1 MRAWTPFV
9 VGLAVVSLG
18 PPAGAAVR
26 GQQAVCG
33 AAPQART
40 VELTAGEKM
49 LDIGEGLR
57 TERWTFD
64 GTSPGPTIE
73 ACEGD
78 TVKVVVKNE
87 GKMAHGFDSHA
98 FRIDAARFGPV
109 EAGKTLTFE
118 KKVDTPG
125 VFMYHCA
132 NGPLTDQ
139 HIKMGMYGVMIV
151 YPRNERL
158 RPALEV
164 VVSENGI
171 YGEPDAKGL
180 VAPSTERMNHN
191 DPYFVVY
198 DGRLTHEAIEA
209 KAGQLLRIYFVNA
222 GPYTSAFHVIGAILD
237 RAYDSG
243 NPRNVARDVQTF
255 AVPAGS
261 GAMFE
266 LTVPQPGKYLLVDHD
281 KLSQLANG
289 LGLPIVAH

>member
-1 MRAWTPFV
+1 
-9 VGLAVVSLG
+9 
-18 PPAGAAVR
+18 
-26 GQQAVCG
+26 
-33 AAPQART
+33 
-40 VELTAGEKM
+40 
-49 LDIGEGLR
+49 
-57 TERWTFD
+57 
-64 GTSPGPTIE
+64 
-73 ACEGD
+73 
-78 TVKVVVKNE
+78 
-87 GKMAHGFDSHA
+87 
-98 FRIDAARFGPV
+98 
-109 EAGKTLTFE
+109 
-118 KKVDTPG
+118 
-125 VFMYHCA
+125 
-132 NGPLTDQ
+132 
-139 HIKMGMYGVMIV
+139 
-151 YPRNERL
+151 
-158 RPALEV
+158 
-164 VVSENGI
+164 VSENGI